1 MEPEFMS
8 DALDDLA
15 ADDANKRALLALID
29 RVTDH
34 MDDRSIVCR
43 IRYGSFEDGVREF
56 ARYKLASARERVA
69 AQSVASKGTDC
80 QGCGMLG
87 CEWCQA

>member
-15 ADDANKRALLALID
+15 AEEDNERALLALID

-34 MDDRSIVCR
+34 MDDRSIVER
-43 IRYGSFEDGVREF
+43 IRYGSFADGMREF
-56 ARYKLASARERVA
+56 ARYKLARYSPENQARENLERSLKA
-69 AQSVASKGTDC
+69 TARPPR
-80 QGCGMLG
+80 
-87 CEWCQA
+87 